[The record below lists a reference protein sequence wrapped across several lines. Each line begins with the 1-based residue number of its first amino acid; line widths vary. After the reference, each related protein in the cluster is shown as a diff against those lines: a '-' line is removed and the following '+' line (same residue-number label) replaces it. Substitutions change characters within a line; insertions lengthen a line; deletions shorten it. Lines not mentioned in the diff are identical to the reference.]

1 MKTQQPPA
9 HQLVRRSLVDR
20 KHIKSA
26 NNWNLE
32 DRIVAIQSRRVEME
46 YSPARVVVSQDE
58 LEARGRR
65 SLYSSQD
72 TRTAGLRA
80 KNGNLESFSLNV
92 EVI

>member
-9 HQLVRRSLVDR
+9 HQLVRRILVDR